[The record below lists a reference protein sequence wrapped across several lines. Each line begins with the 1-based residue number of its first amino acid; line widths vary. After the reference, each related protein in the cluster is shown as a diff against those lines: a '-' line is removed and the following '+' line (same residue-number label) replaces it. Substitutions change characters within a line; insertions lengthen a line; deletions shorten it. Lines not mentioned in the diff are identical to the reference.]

1 MKKIQIFLFFFFFP
15 LISLSYSMDYIEDIY
30 DDEEKNIVIGDVD
43 IEQKGRIV
51 INVACHKQIIP
62 TYKDN
67 IVKYKFYNIED
78 ANIISKMDS
87 IYNKIMSN
95 LTFLDF
101 LDYEYNKDYCNDI
114 NSYFQ
119 DFNSSKENDYIK
131 SNIFSSAEFVLT
143 SYVNVINENIFLS
156 MDIWDILE
164 GEIVSSSKFLLNT
177 DDVSTIANKISDLI
191 FKAYTGEQIGIFNS
205 KILYLAKTDKN
216 NKTRDKQLIISN
228 FDGSNSRIITNDN
241 DIKLSPMFSRENKN
255 EIYYTKG
262 NSQDGF
268 FVNKMDLETKQTTKM
283 TFRSNILMTTAST
296 FSPNGD
302 NIVLAGTDD
311 NANTNLFSYNLKD
324 KSYKQLTFSKSINT
338 SPSYNEDGTKI
349 VFVGDD
355 TGSRKLYIL
364 DLTTNKKQ
372 QITKETGTYDKP
384 AWSPDGRLIAFIR
397 ITKNKFL
404 LGLINEYGEG
414 ERYLLSDYF
423 IDNISWSPNSRY
435 LIYTK
440 KTSAYG
446 EGAISKIYIMD
457 VITGKETKI
466 NTDNFGSVSD
476 ADWIIND

>member
-1 MKKIQIFLFFFFFP
+1 MKKTQIFLFLLFFI
-15 LISLSYSMDYIEDIY
+15 LTHLSYSMDYMEDFY
-30 DDEEKNIVIGDVD
+30 DDEEENMVIGDVD
-43 IEQKGRIV
+43 IEQKSRIV
-51 INVACHKQIIP
+51 INIACNKQTIQTHKN
-62 TYKDN
+62 N

-78 ANIISKMDS
+78 NSIIAKMDS
-87 IYNKIMSN
+87 IYNKIMDN

-114 NSYFQ
+114 NSFFQ
-119 DFNSSKENDYIK
+119 DFKNSKENDYIN

-143 SYVNVINENIFLS
+143 SYVNVINENVFLNVN
-156 MDIWDILE
+156 IWDILE
-164 GEIVSSSKFLLNT
+164 GEIVFSSKFLLNI
-177 DDVSTIANKISDLI
+177 DDISTIANKISDLI
-191 FKAYTGEQIGIFNS
+191 FKAYTGEQIGIFDS
-205 KILYLAKTDKN
+205 KILYLAKINKN
-216 NKTRDKQLIISN
+216 SKARDKQLIISN
-228 FDGSNSRIITNDN
+228 FDGTNSKIITNDN

-262 NSQDGF
+262 NRQDGF
-268 FVNKMDLETKQTTKM
+268 FVNKIDLETKQTTKIALKN
-283 TFRSNILMTTAST
+283 NILMTTAST

-311 NANTNLFSYNLKD
+311 KANTNLFLYNLKD

-355 TGSRKLYIL
+355 TGSRKLYVL
-364 DLTTNKKQ
+364 DLMANKKQ
-372 QITKETGTYDKP
+372 QITKENGTYDKP
-384 AWSPDGRLIAFIR
+384 SWSPDGKLIAFIK
-397 ITKNKFL
+397 ISKNKFL

-446 EGAISKIYIMD
+446 EGAISRIYIMD

-466 NTDNFGSVSD
+466 NTGNFGGVSD
-476 ADWIIND
+476 ADWIINE